1 MKKILS
7 FLIFLM
13 LGNSCFGQEPQ
24 KQRFLDDLKYLQA
37 ELPAR
42 HFNLFAKMTPKKFRS
57 RLENIKSRLD
67 HLDQNGFTNELYKLL
82 KAIGDEHTKVEAAYE
97 QTFPL
102 TFDTFSEGTF
112 VVRTDREND
121 HLLYAELLK
130 IDGRSVS
137 KVTRMLKEVLND
149 ENESYFKVYSNYY
162 LSNPSFLK
170 GLTVLNSSDHGL
182 YSFNTIN
189 KGLLDIELYPKPRS
203 EFIKGNYKS
212 NKIKL
217 LRYSRPDNYWYS
229 YDSNSR
235 TIYFSYQRCAEDQ
248 KLPFSSFCDSL
259 FSTIE
264 KTRPGKIILDLRAN
278 SGGNSAVLQ
287 PFLDRIGSSYLNN
300 KGSFFVFIGKST
312 FSSALMN
319 AIELKRRFNTILV
332 GEQTSGNINHFG
344 ETRRLTL
351 PNTGINISYST
362 KFWENWKEKNGA
374 LQPDVKISYSITS
387 FRKNIDEAMEYTSKY
402 VRP

>member
-1 MKKILS
+1 MTKILAV
-7 FLIFLM
+7 FIFLF
-13 LGNSCFGQEPQ
+13 LGNTCFGQGLQ

-42 HFNLFAKMTPKKFRS
+42 HFNLFAKMTPKEFGS
-57 RLENIKSRLD
+57 RLEKIKSRLD
-67 HLDQNGFTNELYKLL
+67 HLDQSGFTNELYKLL
-82 KAIGDEHTKVEAAYE
+82 KAIGDEHTKVEPAYE

-112 VVRTDREND
+112 VVRTDGEND
-121 HLLYAELLK
+121 HLLYAKLRK
-130 IDGRSVS
+130 IDGRSLS
-137 KVTRMLKEVLND
+137 KVTSMLKEVLND
-149 ENESYFKVYSNYY
+149 ENESYFNVYSNYY

-170 GLTVLNSSDHGL
+170 GLTVLNSPDHGL
-182 YSFNTIN
+182 YSFKTLSE
-189 KGLLDIELYPKPRS
+189 GLLDVELYPKPRL
-203 EFIKGNYKS
+203 EFIKSNDKN

-229 YDSNSR
+229 YDPNTR
-235 TIYFSYQRCAEDQ
+235 TIYFNYQRCAADQ
-248 KLPFSSFCDSL
+248 KIPFQSFCDSL

-264 KTRPGKIILDLRAN
+264 KTRPEKIVLDLRAN
-278 SGGNSAVLQ
+278 SGGNSAILQ
-287 PFLDRIGSSYLNN
+287 PFLDKIGSSYLNK

-332 GEQTSGNINHFG
+332 GELTSGNINHFG

-374 LQPDVKISYSITS
+374 LQPDVKIRYSISS
-387 FRKNIDEAMEYTSKY
+387 FRKNIDEAMEFTSAY

>member
-1 MKKILS
+1 MKKTLS
-7 FLIFLM
+7 IFMFLL
-13 LGNSCFGQEPQ
+13 LVNSCFGQGLQ
-24 KQRFLDDLKYLQA
+24 TQRFLDDLKYLQA

-42 HFNLFAKMTPKKFRS
+42 HFNLFAKITAEEFGI
-57 RLENIKSRLD
+57 RLEKIKSRLD
-67 HLDQNGFTNELYKLL
+67 HLDPNGFTNELYKLL
-82 KAIGDEHTKVEAAYE
+82 KAIGDEHTKIEAAYE

-102 TFDTFSEGTF
+102 TFDTFREGTF

-121 HLLYAELLK
+121 HLLYAKLRK
-130 IDGRSVS
+130 IDGRSLS
-137 KVTRMLKEVLND
+137 KVTSMLKKVLND

-170 GLTVLNSSDHGL
+170 GLAVLNSSYHGL
-182 YSFNTIN
+182 YSFKTLSE
-189 KGLLDIELYPKPRS
+189 GLLDVELYPKTRM
-203 EFIKGNYKS
+203 EFIKGNEIN

-217 LRYSRPDNYWYS
+217 LRYSRPENYWYS
-229 YDSNSR
+229 YDPNSR
-235 TIYFSYQRCAEDQ
+235 TIYFNYQRCAADQ
-248 KLPFSSFCDSL
+248 KIPFQSFCDSL

-264 KTRPGKIILDLRAN
+264 NTRPEKIVLDLRAN

-287 PFLDRIGSSYLNN
+287 PFLNRIASSYLNN

-351 PNTGINISYST
+351 PNTKINIVS
-362 KFWENWKEKNGA
+362 N
-374 LQPDVKISYSITS
+374 IITHVAVLNAS
-387 FRKNIDEAMEYTSKY
+387 FVH
-402 VRP
+402 VRWITFQSN